1 MHFLAGDI
9 NAVYLATISASI
21 SGVAYAFHA
30 LAHMCHACSDKYLEE
45 PIVAIM
51 MEKII
56 LGLAYFVY
64 ACYYLIYYYTTQGRC
79 VSPWWTVAIVVIYI
93 IGIVLSCVLA
103 PERQIKK
110 RSSLP
115 R

>member
-9 NAVYLATISASI
+9 NAVYLATISASV

-64 ACYYLIYYYTTQGRC
+64 ACYYLYYSKTQGRC

-93 IGIVLSCVLA
+93 VGMVLSCVLA
-103 PERQIKK
+103 PERQITKH